1 MLVGCST
8 WLGAVNERVMEAHSL
23 CAALPLLHAALRT
36 FDFVLHHHRL
46 TAGES
51 DTGLAAITKG
61 FEAAGETVP
70 DVLVDVER
78 EPFARRGG
86 PSGAPSAGKAL
97 ETSGFGF
104 GLGPCVGGSG

>member
-1 MLVGCST
+1 MKDLIIT
-8 WLGAVNERVMEAHSL
+8 DHSL
-23 CAALPLLHAALRT
+23 
-36 FDFVLHHHRL
+36 
-46 TAGES
+46 GES

-104 GLGPCVGGSG
+104 GPCVGGSG

>member
-51 DTGLAAITKG
+51 DTGLAAITKMLNANPSRD
-61 FEAAGETVP
+61 AAVRLGLPVLAKHLKP
-70 DVLVDVER
+70 RDLALALAHVLVDLVEK
-78 EPFARRGG
+78 
-86 PSGAPSAGKAL
+86 PSK
-97 ETSGFGF
+97 
-104 GLGPCVGGSG
+104 CC